1 MLKKIMSKFLLFKIS
16 LQNLIVDY
24 HHSKISYLWIP
35 LSFMIL
41 VFAKGFFLGDILGI
55 DSNFILYLCIG
66 LWIWN
71 YISLAVP
78 SYGNS
83 LFNNRL
89 ILNININPH
98 QVLHILYFRL
108 LITFFLN
115 LVVLAVFLLFFTI
128 QFNILAFLL
137 GSLTLII
144 LVHQVG
150 KLLSIISLYY
160 RDITQFINSMMIIL
174 FFLSPIFWYPQQL
187 SVNKLYLL
195 QFNPV
200 YHILNVF
207 RDAIMKGTFNTQGFI
222 IMTSL
227 IVIVFIVNY
236 LFTNK
241 QISNCATKI

>member
-1 MLKKIMSKFLLFKIS
+1 
-16 LQNLIVDY
+16 
-24 HHSKISYLWIP
+24 
-35 LSFMIL
+35 MIL
-41 VFAKGFFLGDILGI
+41 VFAKGFFLGDILGM
-55 DSNFILYLCIG
+55 DKNFILYLCIG
-66 LWIWN
+66 MWIWN
-71 YISLAVP
+71 YISLAVT

-83 LFNNRL
+83 LFNNLL

-115 LVVLAVFLLFFTI
+115 LVILGVFLLFFTI
-128 QFNILAFLL
+128 QFNILFFLF

-144 LVHQVG
+144 LVHQAG

-160 RDITQFINSMMIIL
+160 RDITQLINSMMIVL

-187 SVNKLYLL
+187 SASKLYLL

>member
-1 MLKKIMSKFLLFKIS
+1 MSKFLLFKIS

-35 LSFMIL
+35 LSFIIL
-41 VFAKGFFLGDILGI
+41 VFAKGFFLGDILGV

-89 ILNININPH
+89 IINININPH
-98 QVLHILYFRL
+98 QVLHILHFRL

-115 LVVLAVFLLFFTI
+115 LVILGVFLLFFTI

-160 RDITQFINSMMIIL
+160 RDITQLINSMMIVL

-187 SVNKLYLL
+187 SASKLYLL

-207 RDAIMKGTFNTQGFI
+207 RDAIMKGTFNTQGFM

>member
-1 MLKKIMSKFLLFKIS
+1 M
-16 LQNLIVDY
+16 
-24 HHSKISYLWIP
+24 
-35 LSFMIL
+35 
-41 VFAKGFFLGDILGI
+41 

-66 LWIWN
+66 VWIWN
-71 YISLAVP
+71 YISSAVI
-78 SYGNS
+78 SYGDC

-89 ILNININPH
+89 IINININPH
-98 QVLHILYFRL
+98 QVLHILHFRL

-115 LVVLAVFLLFFTI
+115 LVVLGVLLLFFTI
-128 QFNILAFLL
+128 QFNILAFLI
-137 GSLTLII
+137 GSLILII

-160 RDITQFINSMMIIL
+160 RDITQLINSMMIVL

-187 SVNKLYLL
+187 SANKLYLL

-207 RDAIMKGTFNTQGFI
+207 RDAIMNGSFNKRGFI
-222 IMTSL
+222 IMSSL
-227 IVIVFIVNY
+227 IVLVFIINY

>member
-1 MLKKIMSKFLLFKIS
+1 
-16 LQNLIVDY
+16 
-24 HHSKISYLWIP
+24 
-35 LSFMIL
+35 MIL
-41 VFAKGFFLGDILGI
+41 VLLKGFFLKDILEV
-55 DSNFILYLCIG
+55 DNNFILYLCIG

-98 QVLHILYFRL
+98 QVLYILHFRL
-108 LITFFLN
+108 FITFFLN
-115 LVVLAVFLLFFTI
+115 LVILGVFLLFFTI

-160 RDITQFINSMMIIL
+160 RDITQLINSMMIVL

-187 SVNKLYLL
+187 SANKLYLL

-207 RDAIMKGTFNTQGFI
+207 RDAIIKGSFNTQGFM
-222 IMTSL
+222 IMTIL
-227 IVIVFIVNY
+227 IIVLFIINF

>member
-1 MLKKIMSKFLLFKIS
+1 MSKFLLFKIS
-16 LQNLIVDY
+16 LQNLTIDY

-41 VFAKGFFLGDILGI
+41 VFAKGFFLGDILGM

-66 LWIWN
+66 VWIWN
-71 YISLAVP
+71 YISLAVT
-78 SYGNS
+78 SYGDS
-83 LFNNRL
+83 LFNNHV
-89 ILNININPH
+89 ILNIKINPH
-98 QVLHILYFRL
+98 RILHILHFRL

-115 LVVLAVFLLFFTI
+115 LFVLGVFLLFFTI
-128 QFNILAFLL
+128 QFNILAFIF

-160 RDITQFINSMMIIL
+160 RDITQLINSMMIVL
-174 FFLSPIFWYPQQL
+174 FFLSPIFWYAQQL
-187 SVNKLYLL
+187 SASKLYLL

-207 RDAIMKGTFNTQGFI
+207 RDAIMKGTFNTQGFMI
-222 IMTSL
+222 ISSL
-227 IVIVFIVNY
+227 IAGLFIINY

>member
-1 MLKKIMSKFLLFKIS
+1 MLNINLIKIS
-16 LQNLIVDY
+16 LQNLKIDY
-24 HHSKISYLWIP
+24 YSSKISYLWIP
-35 LSFMIL
+35 LSFTIL
-41 VFAKGFFLGDILGI
+41 VFGKGFFLVDILGI
-55 DSNFILYLCIG
+55 DSNFILYLSIG

-71 YISLAVP
+71 YISLTVP

-89 ILNININPH
+89 IINININPH
-98 QVLHILYFRL
+98 QVLHILQFRL
-108 LITFFLN
+108 LMTFFLN
-115 LVVLAVFLLFFTI
+115 LIVLGMFLLFFTI
-128 QFNILAFLL
+128 QFNILSFLL
-137 GSLTLII
+137 GSLIFII
-144 LVHQVG
+144 LLHQVG

-160 RDITQFINSMMIIL
+160 RDITQLINSMMIVL

-187 SVNKLYLL
+187 SANKLYLL

-222 IMTSL
+222 IMTILS
-227 IVIVFIVNY
+227 IVLFIINY

-241 QISNCATKI
+241 QISNCATKIK

>member
-1 MLKKIMSKFLLFKIS
+1 VKILLLFKIS

-41 VFAKGFFLGDILGI
+41 VFAKGFFLGDILGM
-55 DSNFILYLCIG
+55 DKNFILYLCIG

-98 QVLHILYFRL
+98 QVLYILHFRL

-115 LVVLAVFLLFFTI
+115 LVVLGVFLLFFTI

-144 LVHQVG
+144 LVHHLG

-160 RDITQFINSMMIIL
+160 RDITQLINSMMIVL

-187 SVNKLYLL
+187 SASKLYLL

-207 RDAIMKGTFNTQGFI
+207 RDAIIKGTFNKEGFI
-222 IMTSL
+222 FMTIFI
-227 IVIVFIVNY
+227 IVLFIINY

>member
-1 MLKKIMSKFLLFKIS
+1 MKLLLLFKIS
-16 LQNLIVDY
+16 LQNLIIDY
-24 HHSKISYLWIP
+24 HHSKISYLWVP
-35 LSFMIL
+35 LSFIIL
-41 VFAKGFFLGDILGI
+41 VFAKGFFLGGILGI
-55 DSNFILYLCIG
+55 GADYILYLSIG
-66 LWIWN
+66 VWIWN

-98 QVLHILYFRL
+98 QVLHILHFRL

-115 LVVLAVFLLFFTI
+115 LVVLGAFLLLFTI
-128 QFNILAFLL
+128 KFNILAFLL

-144 LVHQVG
+144 LVDQVG

-160 RDITQFINSMMIIL
+160 RDITQFINSMIIIL

-200 YHILNVF
+200 HHILNVF
-207 RDAIMKGTFNTQGFI
+207 RDAIIKGTFNKEGFMIMTILIIAHFI
-222 IMTSL
+222 I
-227 IVIVFIVNY
+227 NY

>member
-1 MLKKIMSKFLLFKIS
+1 MSKFLLFKIS

-41 VFAKGFFLGDILGI
+41 VFAKGFFLADILGV
-55 DSNFILYLCIG
+55 DNNFILYLCIG
-66 LWIWN
+66 VWIWN
-71 YISLAVP
+71 YISLAVT

-98 QVLHILYFRL
+98 QVLHILHFRL
-108 LITFFLN
+108 LIMFFLN
-115 LVVLAVFLLFFTI
+115 LVVLGMFLLFFTI
-128 QFNILAFLL
+128 QFNIQAFLL

-144 LVHQVG
+144 LMHQVG

-160 RDITQFINSMMIIL
+160 RDITQLINSMMIVL

-187 SVNKLYLL
+187 SANKLYLL

-207 RDAIMKGTFNTQGFI
+207 RDAIMEGSFNKKGFI

-227 IVIVFIVNY
+227 IVLVFIINY
-236 LFTNK
+236 LFSNK

>member
-1 MLKKIMSKFLLFKIS
+1 MSKFLLFKIS
-16 LQNLIVDY
+16 LQNLFIDY

-41 VFAKGFFLGDILGI
+41 VFAKSFFLGDILGM

-66 LWIWN
+66 VWIWN
-71 YISLAVP
+71 YISLAVTL
-78 SYGNS
+78 YGDS
-83 LFNNRL
+83 LFKNYL
-89 ILNININPH
+89 ILNMKINPH
-98 QVLHILYFRL
+98 IILHILHFRL

-115 LVVLAVFLLFFTI
+115 LVVLGVFLLFFKI

-137 GSLTLII
+137 SNLTLII
-144 LVHQVG
+144 LVHEVG

-160 RDITQFINSMMIIL
+160 RDITQFINSMMIVL

-187 SVNKLYLL
+187 SANKLYLL

-207 RDAIMKGTFNTQGFI
+207 RDAIMKGSFNKEGFI
-222 IMTSL
+222 IM
-227 IVIVFIVNY
+227 IIFIIVFFIINY

-241 QISNCATKI
+241 QINNCATKI

>member
-1 MLKKIMSKFLLFKIS
+1 MKLLLLFKIS
-16 LQNLIVDY
+16 LQNLIIDY
-24 HHSKISYLWIP
+24 HHSKISYLWVP
-35 LSFMIL
+35 LSFIIL
-41 VFAKGFFLGDILGI
+41 VFAKGFFLGGILGI
-55 DSNFILYLCIG
+55 GADYILYLSIG
-66 LWIWN
+66 VWIWN

-98 QVLHILYFRL
+98 QVLHILHFRL

-115 LVVLAVFLLFFTI
+115 LVVLGAFLLFFTI
-128 QFNILAFLL
+128 KFNILAFLL

-144 LVHQVG
+144 LVNQVG

-160 RDITQFINSMMIIL
+160 RDITQLINSMMIVL

-187 SVNKLYLL
+187 SANKLYLL
-195 QFNPV
+195 QFNSV

-207 RDAIMKGTFNTQGFI
+207 RDAIMKGTFNKEGFMIMTILIIVVFI
-222 IMTSL
+222 I
-227 IVIVFIVNY
+227 NY

-241 QISNCATKI
+241 KISNCATKI

>member
-1 MLKKIMSKFLLFKIS
+1 MKLLLLFKIS
-16 LQNLIVDY
+16 LQNLIVNY

-41 VFAKGFFLGDILGI
+41 VFAKGFFLGDILGM
-55 DSNFILYLCIG
+55 DNNFILYLCIG
-66 LWIWN
+66 VWVWN
-71 YISLAVP
+71 YISLAVT
-78 SYGNS
+78 SYGDS
-83 LFNNRL
+83 LFNNHV
-89 ILNININPH
+89 ILNMKINPH
-98 QVLHILYFRL
+98 RILHILYFKL

-115 LVVLAVFLLFFTI
+115 LVVLGMFLLFFTI

-137 GSLTLII
+137 GILTLII

-150 KLLSIISLYY
+150 KLLSIVSLYY
-160 RDITQFINSMMIIL
+160 RDITQFINSMMIVL
-174 FFLSPIFWYPQQL
+174 LFLSPIFWYPQQL
-187 SVNKLYLL
+187 SANKLYLL

-207 RDAIMKGTFNTQGFI
+207 RDAIMKGTFNTQGFMI
-222 IMTSL
+222 ISSL
-227 IVIVFIVNY
+227 IAGLFIINY

>member
-1 MLKKIMSKFLLFKIS
+1 MKLLLLLKIS

-41 VFAKGFFLGDILGI
+41 VFAKGFFLGDILGM
-55 DSNFILYLCIG
+55 DKNFILYLCIG
-66 LWIWN
+66 VWIWN
-71 YISLAVP
+71 YISLAVTY
-78 SYGNS
+78 YGDS
-83 LFNNRL
+83 LFNNHI
-89 ILNININPH
+89 ILNMNINPH
-98 QVLHILYFRL
+98 RILHILYLRL

-115 LVVLAVFLLFFTI
+115 LVVLGMFLLFFTI

-137 GSLTLII
+137 GILTLII
-144 LVHQVG
+144 LVHQLG

-160 RDITQFINSMMIIL
+160 RDITQLINSMMIVL

-187 SVNKLYLL
+187 SANKLYLL

-207 RDAIMKGTFNTQGFI
+207 RDAIMKGTFNTQGFMI
-222 IMTSL
+222 ISSL
-227 IVIVFIVNY
+227 IAGLFIINY

>member
-1 MLKKIMSKFLLFKIS
+1 MKLLLLFKIS
-16 LQNLIVDY
+16 LQNLIVNY

-41 VFAKGFFLGDILGI
+41 VFAKGFFLGDILGM
-55 DSNFILYLCIG
+55 DNNFILYLCIG
-66 LWIWN
+66 VWVWN
-71 YISLAVP
+71 YISLVVT
-78 SYGNS
+78 SYGDS
-83 LFNNRL
+83 LFNNHV
-89 ILNININPH
+89 ILNMKINPH
-98 QVLHILYFRL
+98 RILHILYFKL

-115 LVVLAVFLLFFTI
+115 LVVLGMFLLFFTI

-137 GSLTLII
+137 GILTLII

-160 RDITQFINSMMIIL
+160 RDITQLINSMMIVL

-187 SVNKLYLL
+187 SANKLYLL

-207 RDAIMKGTFNTQGFI
+207 RDAIMKGTFNTQGFMI
-222 IMTSL
+222 ISSL
-227 IVIVFIVNY
+227 IAGLFIINY

>member
-1 MLKKIMSKFLLFKIS
+1 MKLLLLFKIS

-41 VFAKGFFLGDILGI
+41 VFAKSFFLGDLLGM
-55 DSNFILYLCIG
+55 DSNFIIYLCIG
-66 LWIWN
+66 VWIWN
-71 YISLAVP
+71 YISLAVT

-83 LFNNRL
+83 LFNNHL
-89 ILNININPH
+89 IINININPH
-98 QVLHILYFRL
+98 QVLHILHFRL

-115 LVVLAVFLLFFTI
+115 LVVLGVLLLFFTI
-128 QFNILAFLL
+128 QFNILAFLI
-137 GSLTLII
+137 GSLILII

-160 RDITQFINSMMIIL
+160 RDITQLINSMMIVL

-187 SVNKLYLL
+187 SANKLYLL

-207 RDAIMKGTFNTQGFI
+207 RDAIMKGTFNIQGFI
-222 IMTSL
+222 IMTIL
-227 IVIVFIVNY
+227 IIVLFIINY

>member
-1 MLKKIMSKFLLFKIS
+1 MKLLLLLKIS

-41 VFAKGFFLGDILGI
+41 VVAKGFFLGDILGM
-55 DSNFILYLCIG
+55 DKNFILYLCIG
-66 LWIWN
+66 VWIWN
-71 YISLAVP
+71 YISLAVT

-83 LFNNRL
+83 LFNNHL
-89 ILNININPH
+89 ILNMKINPH
-98 QVLHILYFRL
+98 RILHILYFKL

-115 LVVLAVFLLFFTI
+115 LVVLGMFLLFFTI

-137 GSLTLII
+137 GILTLII

-150 KLLSIISLYY
+150 KLLSIVSLYY
-160 RDITQFINSMMIIL
+160 RDITQFINSMMIVL
-174 FFLSPIFWYPQQL
+174 LFLSPIFWYPQQL
-187 SVNKLYLL
+187 SANKLYLL

-207 RDAIMKGTFNTQGFI
+207 RDAIMKGTFNTQGFMI
-222 IMTSL
+222 ISSL
-227 IVIVFIVNY
+227 IAGLFIINY

>member
-1 MLKKIMSKFLLFKIS
+1 
-16 LQNLIVDY
+16 
-24 HHSKISYLWIP
+24 
-35 LSFMIL
+35 MIL
-41 VFAKGFFLGDILGI
+41 VFAKGFFLRDILGV

-78 SYGNS
+78 FYGNI
-83 LFNNRL
+83 LFNSSL
-89 ILNININPH
+89 IINININPH
-98 QVLHILYFRL
+98 QVLHILHFRL

-115 LVVLAVFLLFFTI
+115 LVVLGVFLLFFTI

-160 RDITQFINSMMIIL
+160 RDITQLINSMMIVL

-187 SVNKLYLL
+187 SASKLYLL

-207 RDAIMKGTFNTQGFI
+207 RDAIMKGTFNKEGFMIMTILIIALFI
-222 IMTSL
+222 I
-227 IVIVFIVNY
+227 NY

>member
-1 MLKKIMSKFLLFKIS
+1 MKLLLLFKIS

-41 VFAKGFFLGDILGI
+41 VFAKGFFLGDILGM
-55 DSNFILYLCIG
+55 DKNFILYLCIG
-66 LWIWN
+66 VWVWN
-71 YISLAVP
+71 YISLAVT
-78 SYGNS
+78 SYGDS
-83 LFNNRL
+83 LFNNHL
-89 ILNININPH
+89 ILNMKINPH
-98 QVLHILYFRL
+98 RILHILYFKL

-115 LVVLAVFLLFFTI
+115 LVVLGMFLLFFTI

-137 GSLTLII
+137 GILTLII

-150 KLLSIISLYY
+150 KLLSIVSLYY
-160 RDITQFINSMMIIL
+160 RDITQFINSMMIVL
-174 FFLSPIFWYPQQL
+174 LFLSPIFWYPQQL
-187 SVNKLYLL
+187 SANKLYLL

-207 RDAIMKGTFNTQGFI
+207 RDAIMKGTFNTQGFMI
-222 IMTSL
+222 ISSL
-227 IVIVFIVNY
+227 IAGLFIINY

>member
-1 MLKKIMSKFLLFKIS
+1 MLLLFKIS

-24 HHSKISYLWIP
+24 HHSKISYLWVP
-35 LSFMIL
+35 LSFTIL
-41 VFAKGFFLGDILGI
+41 IFAKGFFLGGILGI
-55 DSNFILYLCIG
+55 GADYILYLSIG
-66 LWIWN
+66 VWIWN

-83 LFNNRL
+83 LFNNQL

-98 QVLHILYFRL
+98 QVLHILHFRL

-115 LVVLAVFLLFFTI
+115 LVILGVFLLFFTI

-160 RDITQFINSMMIIL
+160 RDITQLINSMMFVV

-187 SVNKLYLL
+187 SANKLYLL

-207 RDAIMKGTFNTQGFI
+207 RDAIMKGTFNTQGFM

-236 LFTNK
+236 LFINK

>member
-1 MLKKIMSKFLLFKIS
+1 MKNLINIAF
-16 LQNLIVDY
+16 QNLIVDY

-41 VFAKGFFLGDILGI
+41 VLAQSFFLKDILAI
-55 DSNFILYLCIG
+55 DSNFIIYLSIG
-66 LWIWN
+66 VWVWN
-71 YISLAVP
+71 YISLAVT
-78 SYGNS
+78 SYGDS
-83 LFNNRL
+83 LFNNHV
-89 ILNININPH
+89 ILNMKINPH
-98 QVLHILYFRL
+98 RILHILHFRL

-115 LVVLAVFLLFFTI
+115 LVILGVFLVFFTI

-160 RDITQFINSMMIIL
+160 RDITQLINSMMIVF
-174 FFLSPIFWYPQQL
+174 FFLSPIIWYPQQL
-187 SVNKLYLL
+187 SASKLYIL

-207 RDAIMKGTFNTQGFI
+207 RDAIMNGSFNKQGFM
-222 IMTSL
+222 IMT
-227 IVIVFIVNY
+227 IFIIALFIINY

>member
-1 MLKKIMSKFLLFKIS
+1 MKLLLLLKIS
-16 LQNLIVDY
+16 LQNLIIDY

-41 VFAKGFFLGDILGI
+41 VFAKGFFLGDILGM
-55 DSNFILYLCIG
+55 DKNFILYLCIG
-66 LWIWN
+66 VWIWN
-71 YISLAVP
+71 YISLAVT
-78 SYGNS
+78 SYGDS
-83 LFNNRL
+83 LFNNHI
-89 ILNININPH
+89 ILNMNINPH
-98 QVLHILYFRL
+98 RILHILYFKL

-115 LVVLAVFLLFFTI
+115 LVVLGMFLLFFTI

-137 GSLTLII
+137 GILTLII
-144 LVHQVG
+144 LVHQLG

-160 RDITQFINSMMIIL
+160 RDITQLINSMMIVL

-187 SVNKLYLL
+187 SANKLYLL

-207 RDAIMKGTFNTQGFI
+207 RDAIMKGTFNTQGFMI
-222 IMTSL
+222 ISSL
-227 IVIVFIVNY
+227 IAGLFIINY

>member
-1 MLKKIMSKFLLFKIS
+1 
-16 LQNLIVDY
+16 
-24 HHSKISYLWIP
+24 
-35 LSFMIL
+35 MIL
-41 VFAKGFFLGDILGI
+41 VFAQSFFLKDILAI
-55 DSNFILYLCIG
+55 DSNFIIYLSIG
-66 LWIWN
+66 VWVWN

-78 SYGNS
+78 SYGDS
-83 LFNNRL
+83 LFNNHV
-89 ILNININPH
+89 ILNMKINPH
-98 QVLHILYFRL
+98 RILHILHFRL

-115 LVVLAVFLLFFTI
+115 LVILGVFLLFFTI

-160 RDITQFINSMMIIL
+160 RDITQLINSMMIVL
-174 FFLSPIFWYPQQL
+174 FFLSPIIWYPQQL
-187 SVNKLYLL
+187 SANKLYLL

-200 YHILNVF
+200 FHILNVF
-207 RDAIMKGTFNTQGFI
+207 RDAIMNGSFNKQGFM
-222 IMTSL
+222 IMT
-227 IVIVFIVNY
+227 IFIIALFIINY

>member
-1 MLKKIMSKFLLFKIS
+1 MSKFLLFKIS
-16 LQNLIVDY
+16 LQNLTIDY

-41 VFAKGFFLGDILGI
+41 VFAKGFFLGDILGM
-55 DSNFILYLCIG
+55 DKNFILYLCIG
-66 LWIWN
+66 VWIWN
-71 YISLAVP
+71 YISLAVT
-78 SYGNS
+78 SYGDS
-83 LFNNRL
+83 LFNNHI
-89 ILNININPH
+89 ILNMNINPH
-98 QVLHILYFRL
+98 RILHILYFKL

-115 LVVLAVFLLFFTI
+115 LVVLGMFLLFFTI

-137 GSLTLII
+137 GILTLII

-160 RDITQFINSMMIIL
+160 RDITQLINSMMIVL

-187 SVNKLYLL
+187 SANKLYLL

-207 RDAIMKGTFNTQGFI
+207 RDAIMKGTFNTQGFMI
-222 IMTSL
+222 ISSL
-227 IVIVFIVNY
+227 IAGLFIINY

>member
-1 MLKKIMSKFLLFKIS
+1 MSKFLLFKIS

-24 HHSKISYLWIP
+24 HHSKISYFWIP

-41 VFAKGFFLGDILGI
+41 VFAKGFFLGDILGM

-66 LWIWN
+66 VWIWN
-71 YISLAVP
+71 YISLAVT
-78 SYGNS
+78 SYGDS
-83 LFNNRL
+83 LFNNHV
-89 ILNININPH
+89 ILNMKINPH
-98 QVLHILYFRL
+98 RILHILYFKL

-115 LVVLAVFLLFFTI
+115 LVVLGMFLLFFTI

-137 GSLTLII
+137 GILTLII

-160 RDITQFINSMMIIL
+160 RDITQLINSMMIVL

-187 SVNKLYLL
+187 SANKLYLL

-207 RDAIMKGTFNTQGFI
+207 RDAIMKGTFNTQGFMI
-222 IMTSL
+222 ISSL
-227 IVIVFIVNY
+227 IAGLFIINY

>member
-1 MLKKIMSKFLLFKIS
+1 MKLLLLFKIS

-41 VFAKGFFLGDILGI
+41 VFAKGFFLGDILGM
-55 DSNFILYLCIG
+55 DKNFILYLCIG
-66 LWIWN
+66 VWIWN
-71 YISLAVP
+71 YISLAVT
-78 SYGNS
+78 SYGDS
-83 LFNNRL
+83 LFNNHI
-89 ILNININPH
+89 ILNMNINPH
-98 QVLHILYFRL
+98 RILHILYFKL

-115 LVVLAVFLLFFTI
+115 LVVLGMFLLFFTI

-137 GSLTLII
+137 GILTLII
-144 LVHQVG
+144 LVHQLG

-160 RDITQFINSMMIIL
+160 RDITQLINSMMIVL

-187 SVNKLYLL
+187 SANKLYLL

-207 RDAIMKGTFNTQGFI
+207 RDAIMKGTFNTQGFMI
-222 IMTSL
+222 ISSL
-227 IVIVFIVNY
+227 IAGLFIINY

>member
-1 MLKKIMSKFLLFKIS
+1 MKKLLLIFKIS

-41 VFAKGFFLGDILGI
+41 VFAKGFFLGDILGM
-55 DSNFILYLCIG
+55 DKNFILYLCIG
-66 LWIWN
+66 MWIWN
-71 YISLAVP
+71 YISLAVT

-83 LFNNRL
+83 LFNNLL

-115 LVVLAVFLLFFTI
+115 LVILGVFLLFFTI
-128 QFNILAFLL
+128 QFNILFFLF

-144 LVHQVG
+144 LVHQAG

-160 RDITQFINSMMIIL
+160 RDITQLINSMMIVL

-187 SVNKLYLL
+187 SASKLYLL

-222 IMTSL
+222 IMTIL
-227 IVIVFIVNY
+227 IIVLVIINY

>member
-1 MLKKIMSKFLLFKIS
+1 MKLLLLFKIS
-16 LQNLIVDY
+16 LHNLIINY
-24 HHSKISYLWIP
+24 NHSKISYLWIP

-41 VFAKGFFLGDILGI
+41 VFAKGFFLGDILGM
-55 DSNFILYLCIG
+55 DKNFILYLCIG
-66 LWIWN
+66 VWIWN
-71 YISLAVP
+71 YISLAVT
-78 SYGNS
+78 SYGDS
-83 LFNNRL
+83 LFNNHI
-89 ILNININPH
+89 ILNMNINPH
-98 QVLHILYFRL
+98 RILHILYFKL

-115 LVVLAVFLLFFTI
+115 LIVLGVFILFFKV

-144 LVHQVG
+144 LMHQAG
-150 KLLSIISLYY
+150 KLLSIVSFYY
-160 RDITQFINSMMIIL
+160 RDITQLINSMMIVL

-187 SVNKLYLL
+187 STNKLYLL

-207 RDAIMKGTFNTQGFI
+207 RDAIMKGSFNKQGFM
-222 IMTSL
+222 IMTIL
-227 IVIVFIVNY
+227 IIALFIINY

>member
-1 MLKKIMSKFLLFKIS
+1 MKLLLLLKIS
-16 LQNLIVDY
+16 LQNLIIDY

-41 VFAKGFFLGDILGI
+41 VFAKGFFLGDILGM
-55 DSNFILYLCIG
+55 DKNFILYLCIG
-66 LWIWN
+66 VWIWN
-71 YISLAVP
+71 YISLAVT
-78 SYGNS
+78 SYGDS
-83 LFNNRL
+83 LFNNHI
-89 ILNININPH
+89 ILNMNINPH
-98 QVLHILYFRL
+98 RILHILYFKL

-115 LVVLAVFLLFFTI
+115 LVVLGMFLLFFTI

-137 GSLTLII
+137 GILTLII

-160 RDITQFINSMMIIL
+160 RDITQLINSMMIVL

-187 SVNKLYLL
+187 SANKLYLL

-207 RDAIMKGTFNTQGFI
+207 RDAIMKGTFNTQGFMI
-222 IMTSL
+222 ISSL
-227 IVIVFIVNY
+227 IAGLFIINY